1 MFLKGDIEVGDIIY
15 IIIWVDDILSFY
27 HGKKGLANH
36 KEYMEVLKKRFTV
49 KDMGEVKRYIG
60 MQISRNQE
68 RGELIVSQRP
78 AITEFLMAF
87 GYQESRT
94 RNTPVTGGIML
105 AKAKEEDM
113 RTQDPYR
120 SLIGSIN
127 YVVQYSRPDLA
138 FSIGLFSRF
147 MSDPT
152 EEHWKYLQNVVKYIA
167 GTVDLC
173 LVYRKWIG
181 DFMPHIGYSDA
192 NFVSE
197 LESAKS
203 TYGYCTFLGN
213 DLISWKSK
221 LSTTVATSTTIS
233 ELDGAYNCLTQM
245 LWEDGMLK
253 SFRITSGPFILYVDN
268 KAVVELVNGDKQ
280 IDRTKHEAVRIEFIR
295 EKVKKGI
302 VEFRLVSSGS
312 NISDIFTKA
321 LGATLFGRHVSSMGM
336 EERFVN

>member
-1 MFLKGDIEVGDIIY
+1 MANSKGFIIHQCDIKSAFINADMDEDVYMEQPKGFEVYPGILKDKGKVVCHLLKSLYGTKQAARLWYLTWKEFLKDIGFSQCIFDQCLFLKGDIEVGDIIY

-221 LSTTVATSTTIS
+221 LSTTVATSTTV
-233 ELDGAYNCLTQM
+233 A
-245 LWEDGMLK
+245 
-253 SFRITSGPFILYVDN
+253 
-268 KAVVELVNGDKQ
+268 A
-280 IDRTKHEAVRIEFIR
+280 
-295 EKVKKGI
+295 GI
-302 VEFRLVSSGS
+302 VG
-312 NISDIFTKA
+312 
-321 LGATLFGRHVSSMGM
+321 
-336 EERFVN
+336 